1 MKILERSNRKMVLE
15 MPNEEELTGEMVLV
29 VFTIILVVIGVLLK
43 LMEF

>member
-1 MKILERSNRKMVLE
+1 MVLE